1 MTRHIDEV
9 RVGEIM
15 TRAPVVV
22 RADTDLRRL
31 KRLFATHDFN
41 MFPVIDDRGAVMGVV
56 SKLDFLRVFRP
67 DRSRLR
73 PDLRALWAERVGDIM
88 RRSVLSVRADDPVET
103 AMDLMVEWQLRSL
116 PVVERQD
123 GVGRLVG
130 VVSRGDVLRCLMLDG
145 DDPD

>member
-41 MFPVIDDRGAVMGVV
+41 MFPSSTTGE
-56 SKLDFLRVFRP
+56 P
-67 DRSRLR
+67 
-73 PDLRALWAERVGDIM
+73 
-88 RRSVLSVRADDPVET
+88 
-103 AMDLMVEWQLRSL
+103 
-116 PVVERQD
+116 
-123 GVGRLVG
+123 
-130 VVSRGDVLRCLMLDG
+130 
-145 DDPD
+145 

>member
-22 RADTDLRRL
+22 RADTDLRRP

-56 SKLDFLRVFRP
+56 STA
-67 DRSRLR
+67 SYY
-73 PDLRALWAERVGDIM
+73 GDIQ
-88 RRSVLSVRADDPVET
+88 RNKSRIDAVLASWRI
-103 AMDLMVEWQLRSL
+103 R
-116 PVVERQD
+116 
-123 GVGRLVG
+123 
-130 VVSRGDVLRCLMLDG
+130 
-145 DDPD
+145 